1 MSVAQKTMN
10 DLRALGGTAVWLG
23 AETPRRI
30 TMNDEKFKGVD
41 VISVYLWIH
50 QTDLVNQ
57 FMEAILNA
65 HYKPG
70 VVWEGLGPA
79 EIPLQAAIRVW
90 LPMSNVKM

>member
-1 MSVAQKTMN
+1 
-10 DLRALGGTAVWLG
+10 
-23 AETPRRI
+23 
-30 TMNDEKFKGVD
+30 MNDEKFKGVD

-79 EIPLQAAIRVW
+79 EIPLQAVGRCHQGVVA
-90 LPMSNVKM
+90 NVQCKDVNDNIILTDKNDTNALSIFCDH